1 MALALFLYVPLGNF
15 SCLVGKAYVLLLIF
29 SAESAELCVEL
40 FLGKMGGIC
49 PQWFRGG
56 NAELRSCFISWE
68 KKLGGSKFD
77 PRLFQELR
85 PSEGFICLCSFL
97 VIKCDNVY
105 CRHFRKFRKIQRWTF
120 KMPIIYHQEFPINIL
135 IQLQTLEEGCLGL
148 NPGSAT
154 Y

>member
-1 MALALFLYVPLGNF
+1 
-15 SCLVGKAYVLLLIF
+15 
-29 SAESAELCVEL
+29 
-40 FLGKMGGIC
+40 MGGIC

-97 VIKCDNVY
+97 VIKCDNM
-105 CRHFRKFRKIQRWTF
+105 CTAD
-120 KMPIIYHQEFPINIL
+120 IL
-135 IQLQTLEEGCLGL
+135 ENLEKYKDEPLKCQ
-148 NPGSAT
+148 
-154 Y
+154 